1 MQHADKRNG
10 QDCRAAAPHD
20 ISEQGWWSILKRVY
34 ADLDNKNISVLAAG
48 IAFYA
53 MLSIFPALAVVIAV
67 YGMLANPATVQHLT
81 GALHGIVP
89 GEAHKLITD
98 YLQALISSNHS
109 RLGIGLVIGFLVA
122 LWSAQYGSATLMES
136 LNVIYGE
143 QEKRGALRFYLIS
156 FALTL
161 AAMVFAVIAVTLIAA
176 VPAMMQLL
184 RLSEKAKIIGALA
197 PWPILLVFVAV
208 GLAAVYRFAPCR
220 REPQWRWVSWGS
232 VGATILWITASAAF
246 SFYVAKF
253 NSYEKAFG
261 SLGAVFVLLTWLYL
275 SAYAVLLG
283 ACLNAEMERQVA
295 KATTINRQK

>member
-1 MQHADKRNG
+1 MDHADKSNG
-10 QDCRAAAPHD
+10 QGHTTAAPRD

-81 GALHGIVP
+81 GALNGIIP
-89 GEAHKLITD
+89 DEAHKLITD
-98 YLQALISSNHS
+98 YLQALINANHS
-109 RLGIGLVIGFLVA
+109 RLGIGLVISFLVA

-143 QEKRGALRFYLIS
+143 QETRGAIRFYLIS

-176 VPAMMQLL
+176 VPAMVQLL
-184 RLSEKAKIIGALA
+184 RLSEKAKIIGVLA

-208 GLAAVYRFAPCR
+208 GLAAIYRYAPCR
-220 REPQWRWVSWGS
+220 REPEWRWV
-232 VGATILWITASAAF
+232 A
-246 SFYVAKF
+246 
-253 NSYEKAFG
+253 
-261 SLGAVFVLLTWLYL
+261 GAV
-275 SAYAVLLG
+275 SALPSSG
-283 ACLNAEMERQVA
+283 
-295 KATTINRQK
+295 